1 MKKVE
6 MQKQAPQLF
15 FFSTKSIGQN
25 RPILQKKNSKF
36 LSIWLI
42 YRLIAPLFEFIPCE
56 SLARNFT

>member
-1 MKKVE
+1 

-15 FFSTKSIGQN
+15 FFSTKNIGQN

-36 LSIWLI
+36 LSILLI